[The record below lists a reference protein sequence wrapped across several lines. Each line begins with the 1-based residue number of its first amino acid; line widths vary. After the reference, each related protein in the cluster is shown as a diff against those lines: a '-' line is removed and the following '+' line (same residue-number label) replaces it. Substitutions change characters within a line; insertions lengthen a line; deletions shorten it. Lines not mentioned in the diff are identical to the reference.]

1 MINLEYKYLYIYKYM
16 QIFKKIIPIDIL
28 IEYLSKNGIKRN
40 SYYEFNEYSF
50 KKSQLNDSLNNF
62 LTNIKEYYHESKKKI
77 YLTRDVFKYK
87 NITTIIRQ
95 ICNTN
100 NISFCSKL
108 KYIKNTYDI
117 IYFVYL

>member
-1 MINLEYKYLYIYKYM
+1 MILFVIIMINLEYKYLYIYKYM

-62 LTNIKEYYHESKKKI
+62 LT
-77 YLTRDVFKYK
+77 
-87 NITTIIRQ
+87 
-95 ICNTN
+95 
-100 NISFCSKL
+100 
-108 KYIKNTYDI
+108 
-117 IYFVYL
+117 